1 MTETDVI
8 IIGAGHNGLTC
19 AAYLA
24 MAGLRVKVVD
34 RRKVVGG
41 AAVTEEFHPGFR
53 NSVAAYTVSL
63 LNPQITADLKLAE
76 HGLRIV
82 ERRAQNFLP
91 SPDGSY
97 LLTGEGRTHQSVAK
111 LSERDAI
118 RIDAFTRELE
128 VIADVLRQFLLRA
141 PPNIVEGFGAGSI
154 REAFNALGSA
164 NILRKLSLEQQRSL
178 FDLFTRSAGEML
190 DETFESDL
198 VKALF
203 GFDAIVGNYASPYA
217 AGSAYV
223 MLHHAFGE
231 VNGKKGVWGHAIG
244 GMGAITQAMA
254 NAARSHGADIA
265 LEAGVREVIVE
276 RDRAVGVILDN
287 GETVRAKYVASS
299 VNPKLLYTR
308 LISADALP
316 ADFLGRIKNWRNG
329 SGTFRMNVALNA
341 LPSFTALPGA
351 GDHLTAGIILAPSL
365 DYMDRAWMDA
375 RAQGW
380 SHEPVVEVL
389 IPSTLDD
396 TLSPKGQHVAS
407 LFCQHVAPEL
417 SGGRS
422 WDDHRDEVADL
433 MIATVDTYAPGFAK
447 SVIGRQVL
455 SPSDLE
461 RQFGLLGG
469 DIFHGA
475 LSLNQLF
482 SARPM
487 LGHADYRGPLKG
499 LYHCGSGAHPGGG
512 VTGAPGHNAARVILG
527 DHRALFGLNIAT
539 PVMPG
544 LVPGI
549 HVLITPKQRK
559 TWMAGTRPGHDE
571 SLRFTPADG
580 PAPCRSAPR

>member
-1 MTETDVI
+1 MNETDVV

-24 MAGLRVKVVD
+24 MAGLRVQVVD

-63 LNPQITADLKLAE
+63 LNPQIISDLRLAE

-91 SPDGSY
+91 SPDGNY
-97 LLTGEGRTHQSVAK
+97 LLTGEGRTRDSVAK
-111 LSERDAI
+111 LSERDAGH
-118 RIDAFTRELE
+118 IDVFSRELE
-128 VIADVLRQFLLRA
+128 AIADVLRQLVLRA
-141 PPNIVEGFGAGSI
+141 PPNLVEGFGTRSI
-154 REAFNALGSA
+154 GEAINALGTA
-164 NILRKLSLEQQRSL
+164 NILRTLTLEQQRSL
-178 FDLFTRSAGEML
+178 LDLFTRSAGEML
-190 DETFESDL
+190 DERFENDL

-254 NAARSHGADIA
+254 RAARGHGVEIE
-265 LEAGVREVIVE
+265 LEAGAREVIVE
-276 RDRAVGVILDN
+276 NGRAVGVILDD
-287 GETVRAKYVASS
+287 GRAIRARYVASS

-308 LISADALP
+308 LVPQDALAP
-316 ADFLGRIKNWRNG
+316 EFLKRIGRWRNG

-351 GDHLTAGIILAPSL
+351 GDHLTAGIIIAPSL
-365 DYMDRAWMDA
+365 GYMDRAWLDA
-375 RAQGW
+375 RADGW
-380 SHEPVVEVL
+380 SREPIVEVL

-396 TLSPKGQHVAS
+396 SLAPEGQHVAS

-417 SGGRS
+417 PDGRS
-422 WDDHRDEVADL
+422 WDDHREEVADL
-433 MIATVDTYAPGFAK
+433 MIAMVDNYAPGFAS
-447 SVIGRQVL
+447 SVIGRQIL
-455 SPSDLE
+455 SPLDLE

-475 LSLNQLF
+475 LTLNQLF

-512 VTGAPGHNAARVILG
+512 VTGAPGHNAARVILA
-527 DHRALFGLNIAT
+527 DHRALFTA
-539 PVMPG
+539 
-544 LVPGI
+544 
-549 HVLITPKQRK
+549 R
-559 TWMAGTRPGHDE
+559 
-571 SLRFTPADG
+571 
-580 PAPCRSAPR
+580 

>member
-1 MTETDVI
+1 MTKTDVV

-34 RRKVVGG
+34 RRKVAGG

-63 LNPQITADLKLAE
+63 LNPKIIADLKLGD
-76 HGLRIV
+76 HGLRVV

-91 SPDGSY
+91 APDGSY
-97 LLTGEGRTHQSVAK
+97 LLTGEGRTQQSIAK
-111 LSERDAI
+111 LNERDAAKF
-118 RIDAFTRELE
+118 DAFTRELGE
-128 VIADVLRQFLLRA
+128 IADVLRQFILRA
-141 PPNIVEGFGAGSI
+141 PPNLKESFNTGTV
-154 REAFNALGSA
+154 REAFNALGTA
-164 NILRKLSLEQQRSL
+164 NILRRLSLEQQRSL
-178 FDLFTRSAGEML
+178 LDLFTRSAGEML
-190 DETFESDL
+190 DDAFESDL
-198 VKALF
+198 VKSLF

-254 NAARSHGADIA
+254 RAATGHGADIE
-265 LEAGVREVIVE
+265 LDAGVREVIVE
-276 RDRAVGVILDN
+276 RGRAVGVVLDN
-287 GETVRAKYVASS
+287 GKTIRAKYVASS

-308 LISADALP
+308 LLPAAALP
-316 ADFLGRIKNWRNG
+316 SAFLDRIKNWRNG
-329 SGTFRMNVALNA
+329 SGTFRMNVALST
-341 LPSFTALPGA
+341 LPSFTALPGG
-351 GDHLTAGIILAPSL
+351 GDHLSAGIIIAPSL
-365 DYMDRAWMDA
+365 NYMDRAWQDA
-375 RAQGW
+375 RAHGW
-380 SHEPVVEVL
+380 SRAPVVEVL

-396 TLSPKGQHVAS
+396 TLCPPDQHVAS
-407 LFCQHVAPEL
+407 LFCQHVAPQL
-417 SGGRS
+417 PDGKS

-433 MIATVDTYAPGFAK
+433 MVATVDKYAPGFAA

-455 SPSDLE
+455 SPLDLE

-475 LSLNQLF
+475 LTLNQLF

-527 DHRALFGLNIAT
+527 DHRALFG
-539 PVMPG
+539 
-544 LVPGI
+544 
-549 HVLITPKQRK
+549 
-559 TWMAGTRPGHDE
+559 
-571 SLRFTPADG
+571 
-580 PAPCRSAPR
+580 

>member
-1 MTETDVI
+1 MTEPVHEAAMTETDVV

-24 MAGLRVKVVD
+24 MAGLRVKVVE

-63 LNPQITADLKLAE
+63 LNPKVISDLKLGD

-91 SPDGSY
+91 APDGSY
-97 LLTGEGRTHQSVAK
+97 LLTGEGRTHASVAK
-111 LSERDAI
+111 LSPSDAG

-128 VIADVLRQFLLRA
+128 AIADVLREFVLRA
-141 PPNIVEGFGAGSI
+141 PPNITQGFSLGTIS
-154 REAFNALGSA
+154 EAFNALGAA
-164 NILRKLSLEQQRSL
+164 NILRRLSLEQQRSL
-178 FDLFTRSAGEML
+178 LDLFTRSAGEML
-190 DETFESDL
+190 DDAFESDL

-254 NAARSHGADIA
+254 SAARGHGVDID

-276 RDRAVGVILDN
+276 RDRAVGVVLDN
-287 GETVRAKYVASS
+287 GKTVRARYVASS

-308 LISADALP
+308 LVPAEALP
-316 ADFLGRIKNWRNG
+316 AAFLDRITNWRNG
-329 SGTFRMNVALNA
+329 SGTFRINVALNA
-341 LPSFTALPGA
+341 LPSFTALPGT
-351 GDHLTAGIILAPSL
+351 GDHLTAGIIMGPSL
-365 DYMDRAWMDA
+365 GYMDRAWQDA
-375 RAQGW
+375 RTHGW
-380 SHEPVVEVL
+380 SREPVVEVL

-396 TLSPKGQHVAS
+396 TLCPLGQHVAS
-407 LFCQHVAPEL
+407 LFCQHVAPQL
-417 SGGRS
+417 SDGRS

-433 MIATVDTYAPGFAK
+433 MIATVDTYAPGFAA

-455 SPSDLE
+455 SPLDLE
-461 RQFGLLGG
+461 RQFGLVGG

-475 LSLNQLF
+475 LTLNQLF

-527 DHRALFGLNIAT
+527 DHRALFG
-539 PVMPG
+539 
-544 LVPGI
+544 
-549 HVLITPKQRK
+549 
-559 TWMAGTRPGHDE
+559 
-571 SLRFTPADG
+571 
-580 PAPCRSAPR
+580 